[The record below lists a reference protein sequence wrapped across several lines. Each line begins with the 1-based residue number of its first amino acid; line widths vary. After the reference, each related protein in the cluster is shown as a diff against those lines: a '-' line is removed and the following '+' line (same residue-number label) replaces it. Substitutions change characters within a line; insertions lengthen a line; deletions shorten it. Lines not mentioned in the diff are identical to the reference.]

1 MCTVTQSVVA
11 VSVNLRK
18 NHLHFRNKK
27 WAIELRHLHI
37 THLTRLILPI
47 HLRFLGWV
55 VALFVSCL
63 CVSVPGM
70 AQTRSQP
77 SAAFELYK
85 EAKYDAA
92 AARGL
97 SDLLVQPWNHELRL
111 LVADSLQRIG
121 KVAEAK
127 IQLET
132 LDGTSVAKEAK
143 SRLSALEKPA
153 LNMVASAP
161 VSPPVV
167 VVTPIVVP
175 VPAAESLPVAI
186 LPIQIWAPAPLPV
199 ATTVST
205 PALANFPIRSPVSI
219 PIAMSNQS
227 VMMPSGGLLQLAPFQ
242 YIPPAG
248 ARLPEQAEQ
257 PKRSREH
264 QRLVDLNAEGDYQ
277 AVGTEGLALQEKGG
291 MDDEL
296 KLIFANSLAW
306 TGRLPEAKQTYQGL
320 TTGRLAKEANI
331 GLANIDRWLGYDHR
345 AAPVYRSVLAMD
357 PENPDALLGLELTS
371 RELSPRTMLTYGGSS
386 DSSDLYTRAFTA
398 NHRWRDST
406 GANVM
411 EVETSRFKGT
421 FPTVEVEQKDAT
433 FRYRALEREYKPS
446 FEISTI
452 GNAVYG
458 GAGVSLGE
466 RPVLVEVGLVN
477 WGRFTSNP
485 NALAANLSAS
495 HLGLQV
501 PHSFSF
507 GKLVG
512 RVDAYGISDGN
523 TILTSSLRLS
533 PLWRPLG
540 SHFKPL
546 LSIDTR
552 KAKFN
557 TTNYWSPVQVSG
569 SLGAGL
575 LGEWGSDNWN
585 LYASGQLGRPLYGE
599 TGDSWSWTAGGKRWL
614 TDDIAISLNLWSML
628 GQRDN
633 ATYRA
638 NSFSINLE
646 KLWR

>member
-1 MCTVTQSVVA
+1 MVA

-18 NHLHFRNKK
+18 NLLHFRNKK
-27 WAIELRHLHI
+27 WAIELRQLHI
-37 THLTRLILPI
+37 THLTRLSLSN
-47 HLRFLGWV
+47 HFRSFGWG
-55 VALFVSCL
+55 VALFVSFL
-63 CVSVPGM
+63 CVSQPGM
-70 AQTRSQP
+70 AQTKSQP
-77 SAAFELYK
+77 SAAFELYN

-111 LVADSLQRIG
+111 LVADSLLRVG

-132 LDGTSVAKEAK
+132 LDGTSVAKDAK
-143 SRLSALEKPA
+143 TRLSALQKPGPNVA
-153 LNMVASAP
+153 VSLPASPTVVAAPIVAPISPVRVVELPTVPVQVTAPASVPVQVVATASA
-161 VSPPVV
+161 
-167 VVTPIVVP
+167 
-175 VPAAESLPVAI
+175 
-186 LPIQIWAPAPLPV
+186 
-199 ATTVST
+199 
-205 PALANFPIRSPVSI
+205 PALANVSI
-219 PIAMSNQS
+219 PAPIATPVTVSNQS
-227 VMMPSGGLLQLAPFQ
+227 VVTPTGALLQLAPFQ

-248 ARLPEQAEQ
+248 ARLPDQATQ
-257 PKRSREH
+257 PKRSPEY
-264 QRLVDLNAEGDYQ
+264 QRIADLSTAGDYQ
-277 AVGTEGLALQEKGG
+277 TAGTEGLALQDKGG

-306 TGRLPEAKQTYQGL
+306 TGRLPEATRTYQSL
-320 TTGRLAKEANI
+320 TTGKLAKEANI

-345 AAPVYRSVLAMD
+345 AAPVYRSVLATD
-357 PENPDALLGLELTS
+357 PENPDALLGLELAS
-371 RELSPRTMLTYGGSS
+371 RELRPRTMLTYGGSN
-386 DSSDLYTRAFTA
+386 DSSDLNTRVFTA

-421 FPTVEVEQKDAT
+421 LPTVEVEQKDAT
-433 FRYRALEREYKPS
+433 FRYRALERDYKPS

-452 GNAVYG
+452 GNTVYG
-458 GAGVSLGE
+458 GAGVSLGD

-477 WGRFTSNP
+477 WGRFATNP
-485 NALAANLSAS
+485 NALASNLSAS
-495 HLGLQV
+495 HLGLQTS
-501 PHSFSF
+501 HGFSF

-512 RVDAYGISDGN
+512 RVDGYGISDGN

-546 LSIDTR
+546 IGIETR
-552 KAKFN
+552 DAKFN
-557 TTNYWSPVQVSG
+557 TTNYWSPAQGYG
-569 SLGAGL
+569 SVYAGL

-599 TGDSWSWTAGGKRWL
+599 AGDSWSWTAGGKRWL
-614 TDDIAISLNLWSML
+614 SDDIAISLNLWGLSN
-628 GQRDN
+628 QRDN
-633 ATYRA
+633 APYRA
-638 NSFSINLE
+638 NTFSVSLE

>member
-1 MCTVTQSVVA
+1 
-11 VSVNLRK
+11 
-18 NHLHFRNKK
+18 
-27 WAIELRHLHI
+27 
-37 THLTRLILPI
+37 
-47 HLRFLGWV
+47 
-55 VALFVSCL
+55 
-63 CVSVPGM
+63 M
-70 AQTRSQP
+70 AQTKIQP

-85 EAKYDAA
+85 DAKYDAA

-97 SDLLVQPWNHELRL
+97 SDFLVQPWNHELRL
-111 LVADSLQRIG
+111 LVADSLLRVG

-132 LDGTSVAKEAK
+132 LDGTTASKEAK
-143 SRLSALEKPA
+143 ARLSTLQKLAPQ
-153 LNMVASAP
+153 VAAGLP
-161 VSPPVV
+161 TSPMA
-167 VVTPIVVP
+167 VVTPIVAPLSPVRPAEPPIVP
-175 VPAAESLPVAI
+175 VQVV
-186 LPIQIWAPAPLPV
+186 APAVVPLSVTETAPS
-199 ATTVST
+199 AAFAPISIPSPVST
-205 PALANFPIRSPVSI
+205 PVAV
-219 PIAMSNQS
+219 SNQS
-227 VMMPSGGLLQLAPFQ
+227 VVTPTGALLQLAPFQ

-248 ARLPEQAEQ
+248 ARVPDQVAQ
-257 PKRSREH
+257 PKRSPEH
-264 QRLVDLNAEGDYQ
+264 QRIVDLNAAGDYQ
-277 AVGTEGLALQEKGG
+277 AAGTEGLALQGKGG

-306 TGRLPEAKQTYQGL
+306 TGRLPEATQTYQSL
-320 TTGRLAKEANI
+320 TTGKLAKEANI

-371 RELSPRTMLTYGGSS
+371 RELSPRTMLTYGGSN

-421 FPTVEVEQKDAT
+421 LPTVEVEQKDAT

-477 WGRFTSNP
+477 WGRFTTNP

-495 HLGLQV
+495 HLGLQAS
-501 PHSFSF
+501 HGFSF

-512 RVDAYGISDGN
+512 RVDGYGISDGN
-523 TILTSSLRLS
+523 SILTSSLRLS
-533 PLWRPLG
+533 PLLRPLG

-546 LSIDTR
+546 IGIETR
-552 KAKFN
+552 DAKFN
-557 TTNYWSPVQVSG
+557 TTNYWSPAQGYG
-569 SLGAGL
+569 SVYAGL

-599 TGDSWSWTAGGKRWL
+599 AGDSWSWTAGGKRWL
-614 TDDIAISLNLWSML
+614 SDDIAISLNLWGLSN
-628 GQRDN
+628 QRDN
-633 ATYRA
+633 APYRA
-638 NSFSINLE
+638 NTYSVSLE
-646 KLWR
+646 KLWK